1 MSNIYTGELEKINR
15 NDSNLILM
23 VTLKTAA
30 AKKMRLRVIG
40 YYQGEYLHTLSN
52 QGILLT
58 IKYYSIVEQNKM
70 AALAA

>member
-52 QGILLT
+52 QVILLT
-58 IKYYSIVEQNKM
+58 FKYYSIVEQNKM